1 VATCPT
7 QPSPGPGKRRASPR
21 SSSDL
26 LGPTASCLAAPVQQH
41 FQHSRTRSPDRP
53 PATFAVRTTKPLSK
67 TAHNRLAPPYASP
80 MVSSPLLCARASLES
95 SPSRFDFALRL
106 FANGANSVLGFG
118 VDWFCL
124 QNLGN
129 RREMKL
135 DEGAHRPQPPLSVV
149 SVAAGDHRSTG
160 WYPSI
165 RSRAPRSNH
174 RFPASISFC
183 DCLRMVLIWCSVLVA
198 GELAKSA
205 RDEARRD
212 AAGGCDER
220 RAPAER
226 SPCPSSPTSAPT
238 APPSSS
244 SLSRLQW
251 SSGPG
256 AQRFRA
262 GAPGGGRCC
271 RHGARR
277 GEAA

>member
-53 PATFAVRTTKPLSK
+53 PASFAVRTTKPLSK

-135 DEGAHRPQPPLSVV
+135 DEMPPEAATSALPQRSDRRALPPPPPPPPRRPPPPPSL
-149 SVAAGDHRSTG
+149 AFNGRPGEERS
-160 WYPSI
+160 S
-165 RSRAPRSNH
+165 SAPKRQ
-174 RFPASISFC
+174 
-183 DCLRMVLIWCSVLVA
+183 
-198 GELAKSA
+198 E
-205 RDEARRD
+205 EAD
-212 AAGGCDER
+212 AADTGRGVARPREALPR
-220 RAPAER
+220 VLTGHNRL
-226 SPCPSSPTSAPT
+226 SPSYASLQAITGPQVGT
-238 APPSSS
+238 PPSV
-244 SLSRLQW
+244 
-251 SSGPG
+251 
-256 AQRFRA
+256 RA
-262 GAPGGGRCC
+262 
-271 RHGARR
+271 HLARITFSPLR
-277 GEAA
+277 YRAAIVYEWC